1 MTAESPLQRVLENPR
16 FKRNITYRHTIPAQ
30 PGVFKPIP
38 SFLPENLRDL
48 LQKKG
53 ISQLYSHQAEAL
65 EKVREGKDLVVVTPT
80 ASGKTLCYNL
90 PVLNTL
96 LKNPEARALYLFP
109 TKALSQDQV
118 AELISW
124 NEELGG
130 EIKTYTYDG
139 DTPVDARTAIR
150 HAGSIVVTNPD
161 MLHSG
166 ILPHHTKWMRLFEN
180 LEYVVVDELHTYRG
194 VFGSHVANVFRRLQ
208 RICRFYGSDP
218 IFICTSAT
226 IANPE
231 EHGSALLGR
240 PVTVISNNGAPIGKK
255 EIVFYNPPVVNK
267 PLGIRRSALLEA
279 QALAQELIKGK
290 VPTIV
295 FARSRLDTEVLV
307 TYLRNAFQRI
317 GQEETI
323 RAGTGAA
330 IYPGSGGRLNG
341 ISAMAKF

>member
-1 MTAESPLQRVLENPR
+1 M
-16 FKRNITYRHTIPAQ
+16 
-30 PGVFKPIP
+30 
-38 SFLPENLRDL
+38 
-48 LQKKG
+48 
-53 ISQLYSHQAEAL
+53 
-65 EKVREGKDLVVVTPT
+65 
-80 ASGKTLCYNL
+80 
-90 PVLNTL
+90 
-96 LKNPEARALYLFP
+96 
-109 TKALSQDQV
+109 

-267 PLGIRRSALLEA
+267 PLGIRRSAPFGSTGPGPRA
-279 QALAQELIKGK
+279 IKGK
-290 VPTIV
+290 CLPSSLP
-295 FARSRLDTEVLV
+295 RSRLDTEVW
-307 TYLRNAFQRI
+307 
-317 GQEETI
+317 
-323 RAGTGAA
+323 
-330 IYPGSGGRLNG
+330 
-341 ISAMAKF
+341 